1 MRPALPDLRVG
12 HSGAL
17 LSIDGSLV
25 DDPTRPGV
33 RSGPAPAL
41 CFPTI
46 DAAWEAVKAAEAALD
61 RLAEIARGAR

>member
-1 MRPALPDLRVG
+1 MRAAVPDLRVG
-12 HSGAL
+12 HTGAL
-17 LSIDGSLV
+17 LSIDHVLV
-25 DDPTRPGV
+25 DDPDRPGA
-33 RSGPAPAL
+33 RSGPCPAL